1 MDHCETEHWWT
12 EIDREIVDLL
22 ARRPAMAPHD
32 IAREL
37 RLSDGEVT
45 ALLCMLAREGR
56 VQIRLV
62 ELAGP
67 ERLARH
73 PAAA

>member
-1 MDHCETEHWWT
+1 MEDWWT
-12 EIDREIVDLL
+12 ESDREIVEVL
-22 ARRPAMAPHD
+22 ARRPAMAPHE
-32 IAREL
+32 IARDL
-37 RLSDGEVT
+37 RVSEGEVT

-62 ELAGP
+62 ELAGA
-67 ERLARH
+67 ERVARR